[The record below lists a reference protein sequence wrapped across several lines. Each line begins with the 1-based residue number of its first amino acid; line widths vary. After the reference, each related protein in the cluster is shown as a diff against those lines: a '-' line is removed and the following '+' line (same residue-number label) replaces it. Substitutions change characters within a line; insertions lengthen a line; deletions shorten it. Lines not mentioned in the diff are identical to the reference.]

1 MRIPYYFRNLFLS
14 YKYTSRSAKTCVQL
28 RSFSVKELPWCTTRT
43 KLSLEDKREKTWS
56 TNSSE
61 SECLSCNKP
70 VPGVENAPKFCIIAA
85 LEEKTRIIGIAGKLP
100 WDIPEDREY
109 FTNVTRDKVLIIGR
123 KTFYETS
130 DVSHLTHLRHVIVV
144 SGSMK
149 EEKLSGIGGLQNDVK
164 VACTFEEA
172 LVLGKVCQE
181 LKFGKEEQSQSDE
194 IDCWIGGGQLV
205 FEKALRHPDAV
216 ELRLT
221 TVHTETDVDLTANPG
236 RVAIFPAKYRWDNT
250 FKEISELKRHSRDVK
265 SGLGYTFSVYQRR

>member
-1 MRIPYYFRNLFLS
+1 M
-14 YKYTSRSAKTCVQL
+14 TL
-28 RSFSVKELPWCTTRT
+28 RSFSVKEMPWCTTRN
-43 KLSLEDKREKTWS
+43 KLALEDKREKTWS

-70 VPGVENAPKFCIIAA
+70 VPGVENAPKFGIIAA

-236 RVAIFPAKYRWDNT
+236 RVAIFPATYRWDNT